1 MRRER
6 ADFQCEEDQNVV
18 GEKLVVQNEKKRE
31 VERRKIGAQ
40 KKKLNIIGRQ
50 RKGEEVWSQVWE
62 ETGGGLKIEGEKNAR
77 DELLELASP
86 HRQMGAKAHGL
97 CKPS

>member
-40 KKKLNIIGRQ
+40 KK
-50 RKGEEVWSQVWE
+50 S
-62 ETGGGLKIEGEKNAR
+62 
-77 DELLELASP
+77 
-86 HRQMGAKAHGL
+86 
-97 CKPS
+97 